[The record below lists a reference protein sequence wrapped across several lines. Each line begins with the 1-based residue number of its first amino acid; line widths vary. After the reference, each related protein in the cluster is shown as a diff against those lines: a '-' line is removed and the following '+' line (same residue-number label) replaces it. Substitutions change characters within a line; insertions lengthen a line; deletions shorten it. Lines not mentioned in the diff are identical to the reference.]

1 MLRVDVLHQQQSGF
15 SHQMQWHSVNERL
28 QCRDSESNYGP
39 QNYIAAAYCS
49 GFVQHAGPSDL
60 CTGGAGR
67 ILEGGLH
74 SFMWQLVCVAL
85 ASVVALQAVV

>member
-1 MLRVDVLHQQQSGF
+1 
-15 SHQMQWHSVNERL
+15 MQWHSVNERL